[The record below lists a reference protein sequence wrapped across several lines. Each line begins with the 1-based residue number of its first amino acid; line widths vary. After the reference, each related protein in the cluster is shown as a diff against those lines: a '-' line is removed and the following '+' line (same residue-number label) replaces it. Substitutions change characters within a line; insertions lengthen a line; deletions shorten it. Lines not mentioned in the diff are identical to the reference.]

1 MDKNSL
7 DKLSAAFDKVIG
19 NFIKDDESIFPDE
32 KTRAILKYKNSKAIL
47 AAWDKSQNCIYKGC
61 KEKSIPR
68 SHSIQKA
75 SSLKLISEDNH
86 VLAVEFDI
94 HSGKLKTQKVGINIA
109 STFPGFCKQ
118 HEDLFSDFESDKEIV
133 NTADFYLQ
141 IYRSVCRE
149 IVLKN
154 YKIGVLEKRKD
165 QYLSFR
171 DTQIAE
177 HLRNELSDDFMKK
190 HKINLKSL
198 KFTNLDYRQDKLT
211 SEIKKLKKDV
221 DDFLSKFQTGITDDI
236 ITKKS
241 HKIHITVLV
250 LDIEL
255 PVCLAGRGNFQVARK
270 SKTVNVDAILNV
282 LPYPNRTFIIAA
294 VLSKFK
300 SELDMYLSRFSN
312 PLETVNMVESWMLH
326 GSDHWFIKP
335 SVWDKIKPQFREDIL
350 NEIWDFSKNIGHK
363 CTYSILNDVKRLFLD
378 IAATTDSQNI
388 HPNLQR
394 LLIEEQ
400 NKLTDISS

>member
-1 MDKNSL
+1 L
-7 DKLSAAFDKVIG
+7 DKIVLERLAAAFDKVID
-19 NFIKDDESIFPDE
+19 NFIKDEESIFPDE
-32 KTRAILKYKNSKAIL
+32 KTRTILKYKNAKAIL
-47 AAWDKSQNCIYKGC
+47 TAWDKSQNCIYKGC

-94 HSGKLKTQKVGINIA
+94 HSGKLKTQKVGINMA

-118 HEDLFSDFESDKEIV
+118 HEALFSDFEADKEIV
-133 NTADFYLQ
+133 NSEDFTLQ

-149 IVLKN
+149 IVKKN
-154 YKIGVLEKRKD
+154 YHIGVLEKRKD

-171 DTQIAE
+171 DKKIAE
-177 HLRNELSDDFMKK
+177 HLRNELGDEFIEK
-190 HKINLKSL
+190 HKIKLSSL
-198 KFTNLDYRQDKLT
+198 KFTNLDYRQDQIT
-211 SEIKKLKKDV
+211 SEIKKLKKDI
-221 DDFLSKFQTGITDDI
+221 DGFLNKFQAGIVHDI
-236 ITKKS
+236 LTKKS
-241 HKIHITVLV
+241 LKIYGTVLV

-255 PVCLAGRGNFQVARK
+255 PVCLAGRGNFQVTRK

-282 LPYPNRTFIIAA
+282 LPYLTKTYIIAA

-300 SELDMYLSRFSN
+300 SELDMYIGRFSN

-335 SVWDKIKPQFREDIL
+335 SVWDKIQPQFKKDIL
-350 NEIWDFSKNIGHK
+350 NDIWDFSKNIGHK
-363 CTYSILNDVKRLFLD
+363 YKYSILNDVKRLFLD
-378 IAATTDSQNI
+378 IAATADARNI

-394 LLIEEQ
+394 LLLEEK
-400 NKLTDISS
+400 NKLTDIPS